1 MTSQVSLDGH
11 DDVAGGAD
19 ASQALHQQLLQLGV
33 VALVRVLHPPQQLLL
48 QSGERSARKRF
59 SALITAKVGVVVR
72 RIRRRHPR
80 RTFIGAGIAAKCIEV
95 RAKFPG
101 I

>member
-1 MTSQVSLDGH
+1 MIRGLDLL
-11 DDVAGGAD
+11 VRKP
-19 ASQALHQQLLQLGV
+19 HQQPLQLGV
-33 VALVRVLHPPQQLLL
+33 VALVRVLHPPQQFLL

-59 SALITAKVGVVVR
+59 SALITAKVGIVVR
-72 RIRRRHPR
+72 RIRRRHR